1 MRCNRI
7 VFSGHAV
14 RRMFERR
21 LDVRDIESVL
31 STGEVIADYP
41 DDTPYPSCLMLGVVD
56 ERPIHVVAALE
67 EETQTCYVITVYRP
81 DPELWSSDFRHRR
94 S

>member
-1 MRCNRI
+1 
-7 VFSGHAV
+7 
-14 RRMFERR
+14 MFERK

-41 DDTPYPSCLMLGVVD
+41 DDTPYPSCLMLGIVD

-67 EETQTCYVITVYRP
+67 EETQTCHVITVYRP
-81 DPELWSSDFRHRR
+81 DPELWSRDFRHRR